1 MAEPEMSKVPYQ
13 PTLKLNEFEGPLDLL
28 LHLIRQSKM
37 DIYDIKIAEITDQYM
52 NYLAENQQHQ
62 LEIAGEYFVMA
73 ATLMAIK
80 SQMLLP
86 TPPEETDEEDTV
98 DEEDPRAELVE
109 QLLEYQRYKQA
120 AESLKGKEEER
131 SLEYTREAMAVP
143 KGLVHEQVAPGVTID
158 QLQSAFAKIL
168 ERHQFHEPEIKNV
181 RPEKVT
187 VAQRI
192 AAVVEQV
199 TKPVRFVDLF
209 QDDVSR
215 DNLITT
221 FMAVLEL
228 TRHEVVR
235 INQTTMF
242 GPLIVVPG
250 PKNEEYRNEQSSK
263 N

>member
-1 MAEPEMSKVPYQ
+1 MAEAELVNLPYQ

-52 NYLAENQQHQ
+52 KYLAENQRYR
-62 LEIAGEYFVMA
+62 LEIAGDYFVMA

-86 TPPEETDEEDTV
+86 SPPADEEENSEP
-98 DEEDPRAELVE
+98 EEDPRAELVE
-109 QLLEYQRYKQA
+109 QLLEYQRYKKA
-120 AESLKGKEEER
+120 AENLKDKEEQR
-131 SLEYTREAMAVP
+131 QMEYTREAAGVP
-143 KGLVHEQVAPGVTID
+143 DGFVQEQVAPGVTID
-158 QLQSAFAKIL
+158 QLQAAFAKIL
-168 ERHQFHEPEIKNV
+168 ARYNFKEPEIKNV
-181 RPEKVT
+181 RPERIT
-187 VAQRI
+187 VAERI
-192 AAVVEQV
+192 QAVVHQV

-228 TRHEVVR
+228 TRHEIVK
-235 INQTTMF
+235 ISQTTMF
-242 GPLIVVPG
+242 GPLIVIPG
-250 PKNEEYRNEQSSK
+250 PRNEEYRNEQSS
-263 N
+263 

>member
-1 MAEPEMSKVPYQ
+1 MVKPALANLPYQ
-13 PTLKLNEFEGPLDLL
+13 PTIKLNEFEGPLDLL

-52 NYLAENQQHQ
+52 NYLAENKKHQ

-73 ATLMAIK
+73 ATLMSIK

-86 TPPEETDEEDTV
+86 TPPSEADEETE

-120 AESLKGKEEER
+120 AEDLKGKEEQR
-131 SLEYTREAMAVP
+131 QMEYTREAMAVP
-143 KGLVHEQVAPGVTID
+143 KEYVQERVAPGVTVD
-158 QLQSAFAKIL
+158 QLQAAFAKIL
-168 ERHQFHEPEIKNV
+168 ERYQFEEPEIKNV
-181 RPEKVT
+181 RPERIT
-187 VAQRI
+187 VAERI
-192 AAVVEQV
+192 QAVVNQV
-199 TKPVRFVDLF
+199 TGPTRFVDLF
-209 QDDVSR
+209 QDDVTR

-235 INQTTMF
+235 INQATMF
-242 GPLIVVPG
+242 GPLIVIPG
-250 PKNEEYRNEQSSK
+250 PKNEEYRNEQSSQ

>member
-1 MAEPEMSKVPYQ
+1 MAEAELDNLPYQ

-52 NYLAENQQHQ
+52 KYLAENRRHR
-62 LEIAGEYFVMA
+62 LEIAGDYFVMA

-86 TPPEETDEEDTV
+86 AQPEEEETDAEEQA
-98 DEEDPRAELVE
+98 DPRAELVE

-120 AESLKGKEEER
+120 AENLKGREEQR
-131 SLEYTREAMAVP
+131 QMEYTREAASVP
-143 KGLVHEQVAPGVTID
+143 AGLVQEKVAPGVTID
-158 QLQSAFAKIL
+158 QLQTAFAKIL
-168 ERHQFHEPEIKNV
+168 ARYQFEEPEIKNV
-181 RPEKVT
+181 RPERVT
-187 VAQRI
+187 VAERI
-192 AAVVEQV
+192 AAVVKQV

-209 QDDVSR
+209 QDDVSQ

-228 TRHEVVR
+228 TRHEVVQ

-250 PKNEEYRNEQSSK
+250 PRNEEYRNEQSS
-263 N
+263 

>member
-1 MAEPEMSKVPYQ
+1 MADSSMAKLPYQ
-13 PTLKLNEFEGPLDLL
+13 PTLKLNQFEGPLDLL

-37 DIYDIKIAEITDQYM
+37 DIYDIQIAEITDQYM
-52 NYLAENQQHQ
+52 KYLAANQRHQ

-86 TPPEETDEEDTV
+86 TPPQEEDEEPEE
-98 DEEDPRAELVE
+98 EEDPREELVQ

-120 AESLKGKEEER
+120 AEDLKGKEEHR
-131 SLEYTREAMAVP
+131 QMEYTREAMAVP
-143 KGLVHEQVAPGVTID
+143 RDLVQERVAPGVTID
-158 QLQSAFAKIL
+158 QLQAAFGKIL
-168 ERHQFHEPEIKNV
+168 ERYQFKEPEIKNV
-181 RPEKVT
+181 RPERVT
-187 VAQRI
+187 VAERI
-192 AAVVEQV
+192 AAVVKQV
-199 TKPVRFVDLF
+199 THPVRFVDLF
-209 QDDVSR
+209 ADDQSR
-215 DNLITT
+215 DNLVTT

-228 TRHEVVR
+228 TRHKVVR
-235 INQTTMF
+235 INQSVMF